1 MSPGQREL
9 TAAAIALALVALASL
24 AGVGASR
31 VLGRPATP
39 PPVARTS
46 APPAPSPTEPDTG
59 PFVFAQQ
66 LSAGCAAGGGVYVVS
81 DGGGIGRF
89 DGERWSL
96 VDPTSRSLAAATCVG
111 ARVVAVGGGGRVVT
125 VDDAA
130 RSVRADTVQLDDL
143 TAVAPLGDGVL
154 AAGRRGSVSR
164 QDLGGWVPY
173 AQGIDEDL
181 LAIAA
186 FGDASAWVVGS
197 GGASYRLEP
206 AGWRPVAT
214 GVTADLRALA
224 AASVD
229 DVVAAG
235 DDGVVLEWTG
245 RWTRLGAEVPRVTY
259 RAAVRTGEAVYL
271 AGDGGTLV
279 RLDGAAGSRHATVVP
294 LSATCALR
302 ALFVHR
308 GDLWVIGSA
317 GGRGAV
323 WRLGAAGT
331 TRWGDCP

>member
-9 TAAAIALALVALASL
+9 TAAAIALALVALAAL

-31 VLGRPATP
+31 LAVRPPTP
-39 PPVARTS
+39 SPLARPSASPV
-46 APPAPSPTEPDTG
+46 PSPTEIDTG

-66 LSAGCAAGGGVYVVS
+66 LSAGCAAGAGVYVVS

-96 VDPTSRSLAAATCVG
+96 VDDTSRSLAAATCAG
-111 ARVVAVGGGGRVVT
+111 ARLLAVGGGGRVVT

-130 RSVRADTVQLDDL
+130 RVVRVDMVQLDDL
-143 TAVAPLGDGVL
+143 LAVAPLGDGVL
-154 AAGRRGSVSR
+154 AAGRRGSVIR
-164 QDLGGWVPY
+164 QDLGGWLPY

-181 LAIAA
+181 FAVAA
-186 FGDASAWVVGS
+186 FGDASAWVVGA
-197 GGASYRLEP
+197 GGASFRLEP

-214 GVTADLRALA
+214 GVTADLRVLA
-224 AASVD
+224 ARSVD
-229 DVVAAG
+229 DVIAAG

-259 RAAVRTGEAVYL
+259 RAAARLGDAVYL
-271 AGDGGTLV
+271 AGDRGTLV
-279 RLDGAAGSRHATVVP
+279 RLSGTAGARQATVVP
-294 LSATCALR
+294 LSATCTLR
-302 ALFVHR
+302 GLFVHQ
-308 GDLWVIGSA
+308 GELWAIGSD